1 MKKMISLFLALV
13 LILSLTAC
21 GGATEGSTKA
31 LENAPVAANY
41 PAKPITCIV
50 PFTAGGGTDVIARMM
65 SSVFPTY
72 CDGGTLVVE
81 NQAGGA
87 AVPGTIAVKD
97 ASNDG
102 YTISYSFQANWT
114 MRQHVLESADY
125 TLDDFTLICGIEL
138 QHNGIFVNADSPFKT
153 IQDLMDYAKANPGKL
168 KYSTGPAASYQEI
181 VANGF
186 MMATGIDALNVP
198 YDGARQAA
206 LGMMAGDLDFTILQA
221 TTYSSELGAGSVR
234 MLCSFEDTTYIEGI
248 PTAKEL
254 GLEKCTFSHRSLIFG
269 PANLPEDVVLKL
281 EAAFKGICEDETF
294 IKLATNSNAD
304 IQFVDHK
311 TLLEET
317 KAQDYTCIEIIKAT
331 MTFVR

>member
-1 MKKMISLFLALV
+1 MKKVLALV
-13 LILSLTAC
+13 LATAMVFTLAAC
-21 GGATEGSTKA
+21 GSKSSESTQTSQ
-31 LENAPVAANY
+31 APAAKY

-72 CDGGTLVVE
+72 CEGGTMVVE

-97 ASNDG
+97 AANDG

-186 MMATGIDALNVP
+186 IMATGIEALNVP

-206 LGMMAGDLDFTILQA
+206 LGMMAGDLDFSLLQA

-234 MLCSFEDTTYIEGI
+234 MLMSFEDSTYQEGV

-254 GLEKCTFSHRSLIFG
+254 GLENCTFSHRSLIFG
-269 PANLPEDVVLKL
+269 PANLPEDIVLKL

-294 IKLATNSNAD
+294 KKLATNSNAD

-317 KAQDYTCIEIIKAT
+317 KAQDDTCIMIIKKT
-331 MTFVR
+331 MTYVR

>member
-1 MKKMISLFLALV
+1 MKKVLACFLV
-13 LILSLTAC
+13 LVMVLSLTAC
-21 GGATEGSTKA
+21 GGSQTQSSQ
-31 LENAPVAANY
+31 APVNDKY
-41 PAKPITCIV
+41 PSKPITCIV

-97 ASNDG
+97 AANDG

-138 QHNGIFVNADSPFKT
+138 QHNGIFVRDDSPFKT
-153 IQDLMDYAKANPGKL
+153 IQDLIDYAKANPGMKF
-168 KYSTGPAASYQEI
+168 STGPAASYQEI

-186 MMATGIDALNVP
+186 LMATGIDALNVP

-206 LGMMAGDLDFTILQA
+206 LGMIAGDIEFTVSQA

-234 MLCSFEDTTYIEGI
+234 MLLSFEDETYMEGV

-254 GLEKCTFSHRSLIFG
+254 GLENCTFSHRSLIFG
-269 PANLPEDVVLKL
+269 PANLPEDIVLKL

-294 IKLATNSNAD
+294 QKLAKNSNAD
-304 IQFVDHK
+304 LQFVDHK

-317 KAQDYTCIEIIKAT
+317 KAQDDTCIMIIKKT
-331 MTFVR
+331 MTYVR